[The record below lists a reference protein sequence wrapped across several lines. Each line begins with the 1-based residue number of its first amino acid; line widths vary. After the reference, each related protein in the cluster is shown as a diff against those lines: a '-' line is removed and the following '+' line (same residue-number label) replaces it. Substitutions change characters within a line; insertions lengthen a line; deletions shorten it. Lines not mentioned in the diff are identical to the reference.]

1 MFSLVW
7 QRIQRKK
14 CSPTPPKK
22 KGTESLQ
29 HAFFDCDGGNWK
41 HLHSVFRL
49 VVSCWTSNSGGPS
62 LYILAQLPIHLRY
75 PPLRAC
81 PSLNTWGVAS
91 FCWRGGGEESNHLLV
106 KHVCNMLLGK
116 LTSPWCKVTSR
127 LPSSK
132 SYKPLHDSSSF
143 VSIDKKK
150 FYSISYCLISMGG
163 SIVDY
168 ENPY

>member
-22 KGTESLQ
+22 KEQSLYNMLFLIVMVELKTSSLCLSSCCLLLNVQLRRTIPLHTRTTPNSPQISTVESLSIVEYL
-29 HAFFDCDGGNWK
+29 GR
-41 HLHSVFRL
+41 SVFL
-49 VVSCWTSNSGGPS
+49 
-62 LYILAQLPIHLRY
+62 LK
-75 PPLRAC
+75 
-81 PSLNTWGVAS
+81 
-91 FCWRGGGEESNHLLV
+91 GGGEESNHLLV

-116 LTSPWCKVTSR
+116 LTSPWCKVTSS

-143 VSIDKKK
+143 VSIDPRKN
-150 FYSISYCLISMGG
+150 SILSH
-163 SIVDY
+163 IVWLVWVV
-168 ENPY
+168 P